1 MKYQGVLF
9 DLDGVLLKSMEQ
21 HLEAWQH
28 AFSRYK
34 ATVKEKDFYHLEG
47 RGVKSVVE
55 MLTDKY
61 GIDTSQRQIIMDE
74 KIKYYNSIFKAEF
87 YDGLYSLLDTLLR
100 RDLKLGVVTGG
111 QRIRVTAIINEF
123 FDGYFSAIVTSD
135 DVENTKPFPE
145 PYLKGAKLL
154 GLKTNQCMVIE
165 NAPMGIKAAKN
176 AGITVIAITT
186 TLEKENLIEAD
197 YIYRN
202 FGEVEEHFLR
212 HVFPL

>member
-1 MKYQGVLF
+1 
-9 DLDGVLLKSMEQ
+9 MEQ

-34 ATVKEKDFYHLEG
+34 TTVKEKDFYYLEG

-61 GIDTSQRQIIMDE
+61 GIDTRQRQIIMEE
-74 KIKYYNSIFKAEF
+74 KIRYYNSIFKAEF
-87 YDGLYSLLDTLLR
+87 YDGLYSLLDTLR
-100 RDLKLGVVTGG
+100 KRGLKLGVVTGG
-111 QRIRVTAIINEF
+111 LRNRVTAIISEF

-145 PYLKGAKLL
+145 PYLKGAHLL
-154 GLKTNQCMVIE
+154 GLKNNQCVVVE

-176 AGITVIAITT
+176 AGISVIAITS
-186 TLEKENLIEAD
+186 TLEKEDLKEAD
-197 YIYRN
+197 YIYNN
-202 FGEVEEHFLR
+202 FGEVEGHILK
-212 HVFPL
+212 HL